1 MVTGCVTMSTA
12 GDVARGFSRGVTRFA
27 LPFPTA
33 ARRSTTSTGVGRVLK
48 RKRRRSVKKGRKRT
62 PRRPRRRHAHR

>member
-1 MVTGCVTMSTA
+1 MGTEYVTMSTA

-33 ARRSTTSTGVGRVLK
+33 ARRAASSTGVVK
-48 RKRRRSVKKGRKRT
+48 RKRRRSVKKGRKVK
-62 PRRPRRRHAHR
+62 RRRRRHAHR

>member
-1 MVTGCVTMSTA
+1 MVTQSVTMSTA

-33 ARRSTTSTGVGRVLK
+33 ARRAASSNLGGVVK
-48 RKRRRSVKKGRKRT
+48 RKRRRSVKKGRKVK
-62 PRRPRRRHAHR
+62 RRRRRHAHR